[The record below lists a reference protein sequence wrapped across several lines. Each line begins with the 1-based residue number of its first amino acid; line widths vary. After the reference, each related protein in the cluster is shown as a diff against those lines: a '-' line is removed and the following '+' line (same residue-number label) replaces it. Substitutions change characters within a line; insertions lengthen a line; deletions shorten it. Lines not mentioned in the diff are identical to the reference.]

1 MTALALAL
9 LVAAILWPPRRLPQR
24 AEAPAFVPKPI
35 DEAMV
40 VDLAS
45 ALVSAGSAIPTALQ
59 ALGSSLP
66 PGEEA
71 NDALRASRSLLMG
84 ASWEEAWEGS
94 SGRLSRLASA
104 LEPAW
109 VDGAP
114 PVVML
119 HRSAAGIRARRLKDS
134 QEAAARLGVR
144 LMLPLGLCF
153 LPAFFLIGVAP
164 VIISMGMKVF
174 G

>member
-1 MTALALAL
+1 
-9 LVAAILWPPRRLPQR
+9 
-24 AEAPAFVPKPI
+24 
-35 DEAMV
+35 MV

-45 ALVSAGSAIPTALQ
+45 ALVSAGSAIPSALH

-66 PGEEA
+66 PGDESD
-71 NDALRASRSLLMG
+71 DALRASRSLLMG
-84 ASWEEAWEGS
+84 ASWEEAWAGS
-94 SGRLSRLASA
+94 SGRLVRLASA

-119 HRSAAGIRARRLKDS
+119 HRAAASIRARRLKDS

-144 LMLPLGLCF
+144 LMIPLGLCF

-164 VIISMGMKVF
+164 VIVSMGMKVF